1 MDIKVIVQ
9 NCTLTQEGN
18 YFMLLQLDELFFS
31 DKDKKSTKF
40 RSEVQFNSSHP
51 SFKKNVFQF
60 SNLSYGNRITLKIG
74 CFNTRLMT
82 EPKDNK
88 KLIEHS
94 ILHGTMQLVLTVK
107 ILDTLR
113 LEGELKHES
122 LLYDPDNLREEK
134 GRIIITLRHKSHD
147 IKA

>member
-1 MDIKVIVQ
+1 
-9 NCTLTQEGN
+9 
-18 YFMLLQLDELFFS
+18 
-31 DKDKKSTKF
+31 
-40 RSEVQFNSSHP
+40 
-51 SFKKNVFQF
+51 
-60 SNLSYGNRITLKIG
+60 
-74 CFNTRLMT
+74 MT
-82 EPKDNK
+82 EPKDSK

-122 LLYDPDNLREEK
+122 LLYDPENLREEK

-147 IKA
+147 IKAQVEDDVERIQQYYYDPFEKDEEIIRQKFQKV